1 MLSYLSHNERKKNS
15 IEQKINFFLSLEI
28 SVSFL
33 DHLIEKM
40 LISHFFILWS
50 DGNTLTDVS

>member
-1 MLSYLSHNERKKNS
+1 MKEKKNS

-40 LISHFFILWS
+40 LISHLFILWS